1 VTRGVIR
8 TVSGDI
14 PPHALGRTLMH
25 EHLLCDITPPEL
37 AAQGL
42 PEVKITLENLF
53 EIRHHWC
60 RHPGNNRL
68 DSIDVAVA
76 EVARFRAE
84 GGSALVELTVQ
95 GIAPDPLGLRT
106 ISQRTGVAVIVGCGW
121 YTVDFA
127 GPMLAAKTPAEM
139 ERELIAAVEQGID
152 GTGVRAGII
161 GEIGCSWPL
170 HALER
175 KALIAA
181 ARAQAATGAAISI
194 HPGRDPAASHE
205 ILDVLEANGGRAEK
219 VIIGHLDRTLFNED
233 EVFRLAGRGCG
244 LEWDFFGIESSYYPF
259 APIDLPN
266 DGQRLELIRAVMARG
281 HGAQVLIAHDICTR
295 TRLRR
300 FGGHGYA
307 HLLENVVPV
316 MRRKGFTEAES
327 DLLLI
332 DNPRRFLAL
341 S

>member
-1 VTRGVIR
+1 MTSGVIR
-8 TVSGDI
+8 TVTGDI
-14 PPHALGRTLMH
+14 TPDALGPTLAH
-25 EHLLCDITPPEL
+25 EHLLCDITPLEL

-42 PEVKITLENLF
+42 PEVEITLENVF

-60 RHPGNNRL
+60 RHAGNNRL
-68 DSIDVAVA
+68 DSVDVAVA
-76 EVARFRAE
+76 ELAPFRAA

-95 GIAPDPLGLRT
+95 GIAPDPLGLRV
-106 ISQRTGVAVIVGCGW
+106 ISERAGVAVIAGCGW

-127 GPMLAAKTPAEM
+127 GPVLAAKTPMEM
-139 ERELIAAVEQGID
+139 ERELVEAVEQGTG

-161 GEIGCSWPL
+161 GEIGCSRPL

-175 KALIAA
+175 KALVAA
-181 ARAQAATGAAISI
+181 ARAQAATGAAITI
-194 HPGRDPAASHE
+194 HPGRDAAAPHE
-205 ILDVLEANGGRAEK
+205 ILDVLEANGARPER
-219 VIIGHLDRTLFNED
+219 VIIGHLDRTLFHID
-233 EVFRLAGRGCG
+233 DVLRLAGRGSG

-266 DGQRLELIRAVMARG
+266 DGRRLELIRAVIDRG
-281 HGAQVLIAHDICTR
+281 YGEQVLIAHDICTR

-307 HLLENVVPV
+307 HISENVVPV
-316 MRRKGFTEAES
+316 MRRKGFTAAEI

>member
-1 VTRGVIR
+1 VT
-8 TVSGDI
+8 GDI
-14 PPHALGRTLMH
+14 EPDALGPTLAH

-42 PEVKITLENLF
+42 PEVEITLENVF

-68 DSIDVAVA
+68 GSIDVAVA
-76 EVARFRAE
+76 ELAWFRAA

-106 ISQRTGVAVIVGCGW
+106 ISKRSGVAVIAGCGW
-121 YTVDFA
+121 YTAEFA
-127 GPMLAAKTPAEM
+127 GEQLETTTMAGLEADLVAAFE
-139 ERELIAAVEQGID
+139 VGID

-170 HALER
+170 HVLER
-175 KALIAA
+175 KALVAA
-181 ARAQAATGAAISI
+181 ARAQAATGAAITI
-194 HPGRDPAASHE
+194 HPGRDPAAPHA
-205 ILDVLEANGGRAEK
+205 ILDVLRTNGARPER
-219 VIIGHLDRTLFNED
+219 VIIGHLDRTLFHID
-233 EVFRLAGRGCG
+233 DVLRLAGRGSG

-266 DGQRLELIRAVMARG
+266 DGRRLELIRAVIDRG
-281 HGAQVLIAHDICTR
+281 YADQVLIAQDICTR

-300 FGGHGYA
+300 FGGGHGYA
-307 HLLENVVPV
+307 HILENVVPV
-316 MRRKGFTEAES
+316 MRRRGFTAAEI

-332 DNPRRFLAL
+332 DNPRRFLTL

>member
-42 PEVKITLENLF
+42 PEVEITLENVF

-76 EVARFRAE
+76 EVARFRAA

-95 GIAPDPLGLRT
+95 GIAPDLLGLRI
-106 ISQRTGVAVIVGCGW
+106 ISERTGVAVIAGCGW

-139 ERELIAAVEQGID
+139 ERELIEAVEQGTD

-194 HPGRDPAASHE
+194 HPGRDPAAPHE
-205 ILDVLEANGGRAEK
+205 ILDVLEANGGRAER

-266 DGQRLELIRAVMARG
+266 DGRRLELIRAVMARG
-281 HGAQVLIAHDICTR
+281 HGEQVLIAHDICTR

-300 FGGHGYA
+300 FGGHGYT

-316 MRRKGFTEAES
+316 MRRKGFMEAES

-332 DNPRRFLAL
+332 GNPRRFLAL